1 VTARV
6 HNGPDAPLVRLQWY
20 PTDLPFLPIDKQI
33 VINNRVWDTIIV
45 EELTVGELPIGE
57 NDYEQDGPQEKLP
70 GLVGQH
76 MCHPEWLEV
85 GEPWPNDLPPT
96 EYNCYGVPLCCNPIS
111 DPTCGGIEIGGEAGD
126 RIIYVDP
133 TEGGVEVGGANGDQL
148 LYVDPTEG
156 GVEVGGANGDQL
168 LYVDPTE
175 GGVEVGGNNGDPPI
189 YIDPTEGGIEVGGNN
204 GDPPIYVDPTEGGVE
219 VGGASGDQLLY
230 VDPTEGGVEVGGA
243 SGDQLLYVDP
253 TEGGVEV
260 GGNNGDQLLYVDPT
274 EGGIEVGGASGD
286 QLLYV
291 DPTEGGVEVGG
302 ASGDVY
308 NPGGTA
314 DTYIADGTVTMNR
327 VTPGVE
333 VWADAFFNYVLG
345 RNEEDNTW
353 DLSVNDPVNFFQPD
367 PPNEWDGTGCETFFN
382 IDGMGTPTSIEVC
395 AA

>member
-111 DPTCGGIEIGGEAGD
+111 DPTCGGLEIGGEAGD
-126 RIIYVDP
+126 RIIYIDP

-175 GGVEVGGNNGDPPI
+175 GGIEVGGNNGDPPI
-189 YIDPTEGGIEVGGNN
+189 YIDPTEGG
-204 GDPPIYVDPTEGGVE
+204 VE
-219 VGGASGDQLLY
+219 VGGA
-230 VDPTEGGVEVGGA
+230 
-243 SGDQLLYVDP
+243 
-253 TEGGVEV
+253 
-260 GGNNGDQLLYVDPT
+260 N
-274 EGGIEVGGASGD
+274 GD

>member
-1 VTARV
+1 MTARV

-156 GVEVGGANGDQL
+156 GVEVGG
-168 LYVDPTE
+168 
-175 GGVEVGGNNGDPPI
+175 NNGDPPI
-189 YIDPTEGGIEVGGNN
+189 YI
-204 GDPPIYVDPTEGGVE
+204 
-219 VGGASGDQLLY
+219 
-230 VDPTEGGVEVGGA
+230 
-243 SGDQLLYVDP
+243 
-253 TEGGVEV
+253 
-260 GGNNGDQLLYVDPT
+260 DPT